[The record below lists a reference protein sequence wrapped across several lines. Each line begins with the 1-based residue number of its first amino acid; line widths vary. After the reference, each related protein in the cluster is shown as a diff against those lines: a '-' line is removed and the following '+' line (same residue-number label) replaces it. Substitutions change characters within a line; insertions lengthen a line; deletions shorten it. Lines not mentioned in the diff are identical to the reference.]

1 MKKGKEKCGRMTT
14 IIQRA
19 FGLLEDPGEDSEDDS
34 PSVEENVSSGESE
47 EIEGGGEEEFQAGE
61 PVESWNVKATPART
75 KQNMGKY
82 QRPPKTKFSFIQ
94 KQPLLQHPSQARVV
108 LPYKPQESQLGR
120 FNKNIIN
127 IVY

>member
-14 IIQRA
+14 IIQCA

-34 PSVEENVSSGESE
+34 PSMEENVSSGESE

-61 PVESWNVKATPART
+61 PVESWNVKATPVRT

-82 QRPPKTKFSFIQ
+82 QRPPKNQVFFHPKAASSAA
-94 KQPLLQHPSQARVV
+94 PPSQTRVV
-108 LPYKPQESQLGR
+108 LPLQTSRKPIGE
-120 FNKNIIN
+120 I
-127 IVY
+127 